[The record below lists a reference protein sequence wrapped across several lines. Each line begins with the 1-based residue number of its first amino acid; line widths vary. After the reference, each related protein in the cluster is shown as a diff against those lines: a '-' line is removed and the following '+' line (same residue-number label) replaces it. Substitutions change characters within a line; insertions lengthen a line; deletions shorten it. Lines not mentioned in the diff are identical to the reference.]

1 MAAPSTPGAFPP
13 FQTET
18 FPSQIFW
25 LVITFG
31 ALYWLLSKVVLP
43 QIGGILEERSQRI
56 SRDLDEAQRMKAE
69 AEAAQAAYE
78 KALADARGNAQA
90 IAAKEHARAAAET
103 EATRKALEA
112 NLTARLAAAESEIA
126 ASKAKAMANVRGIAI
141 DTAPAIVAQ
150 LVGKT
155 PAQGEVEKAV
165 DAALKG

>member
-1 MAAPSTPGAFPP
+1 MAAPSTPGGFPP

-18 FPSQIFW
+18 FASQIFW
-25 LVITFG
+25 LAITFG

-56 SRDLDEAQRMKAE
+56 ARDLDEAQRMKSD

-90 IAAKEHARAAAET
+90 IAAKEHARVSAET

-112 NLTARLAAAESEIA
+112 DLTTRLAAAEAEIT
-126 ASKAKAMANVRGIAI
+126 ASKAKAMTNVRGIAI
-141 DTAPAIVAQ
+141 DTVPAIVSQ
-150 LVGKT
+150 LVGKSPT
-155 PAQGEVEKAV
+155 AGDVEKAV